1 MVSYANECE
10 SSEHHGNMHGRFE
23 FPGTIKTQ
31 PLAVSDFSSTGMV
44 SLISQGREVKES
56 SWSIPYFTEPRDAK
70 DSAEFKCLMHY
81 SLVLYI
87 LKVNILMWW

>member
-1 MVSYANECE
+1 MYIALWKT
-10 SSEHHGNMHGRFE
+10 
-23 FPGTIKTQ
+23 GTTKTQ
-31 PLAVSDFSSTGMV
+31 PLAVSAFSSTGMV
-44 SLISQGREVKES
+44 SLIGQEVKES
-56 SWSIPYFTEPRDAK
+56 SWSIPYFTEPRDPK